1 MRVEEL
7 EEPGADWDAFTSEAR
22 GAQLGHAAAWAGV
35 LRDAYGLRPRY
46 LACHSDA
53 GALLGVL
60 PLCEIRTLAG
70 RRELVSLPFHD
81 GAGVLSRCAS
91 ATSALL
97 EAALGT
103 ARERRCA
110 ALELRQVEPLAELPP
125 PISRGSSRRVGL
137 VLALQDDEAA
147 QWSAIGAKVRNQVRK
162 AEKEGLELATWS
174 PAELLDGFYEC
185 FAINMRDLGSPVHA
199 KRFYREAARR
209 FGERLRF
216 IVAADGRRAVG
227 GLVAIHTGDRVTVTW
242 ASTLRSERRRCPNNL
257 IYWEALRWALALGAR
272 HFDFGRSPVGG
283 GTYRFKRGWGAEE
296 HPLAWVRLAPQ
307 GAPLPLGAPGESRA
321 LARLSSLWTR
331 LPLAWTRRLG
341 PVLRRHLAN

>member
-1 MRVEEL
+1 MRVDDL
-7 EEPGADWDAFTSEAR
+7 EEPGAEWDAFTAETE

-35 LRDAYGLRPRY
+35 LRDAYGLRSHY
-46 LACHSDA
+46 LACRSEE

-81 GAGVLSRCAS
+81 AAGVLSRCGSAS
-91 ATSALL
+91 AALV
-97 EAALGT
+97 EAALVT
-103 ARERRCA
+103 ARERRCS
-110 ALELRQVEPLAELPP
+110 ALELRQAEPLSEFPLASPEGPA
-125 PISRGSSRRVGL
+125 RRVDL
-137 VLALQDDEAA
+137 VLELQRDEEA
-147 QWSAIGAKVRNQVRK
+147 QWRAIGAKVRNQVRK
-162 AEKEGLELATWS
+162 AQKEGLELATWS
-174 PAELLDGFYEC
+174 EPELLDGFYEC
-185 FAINMRDLGSPVHA
+185 FAVNMRDLGSPVHA

-257 IYWEALRWALALGAR
+257 IYWEALRWAVTLGAS

-283 GTYRFKRGWGAEE
+283 GTYRFKRGWGAGES
-296 HPLAWVRLAPQ
+296 PLAWVRLTPQ
-307 GAPLPLGAPGESRA
+307 GEPLPLGALGESRT
-321 LARLSSLWTR
+321 LATLSSLWSR
-331 LPLAWTRRLG
+331 LPVAWTRRLG
-341 PVLRRHLAN
+341 PVVRRHLSN